1 MLAGKGSKAG
11 KQDPL
16 LARSTI
22 FLTAPNSFSLSKIRP
37 PFQKEVMS
45 ETSLGGYDRTI
56 VARC

>member
-16 LARSTI
+16 LAGSTI

-45 ETSLGGYDRTI
+45 ETSLGGYDRTV